1 MFWGALIMPKA
12 GLLPV
17 GTLDLG
23 LELLP
28 GSPIRPPREALSP
41 VFGDLFAA
49 EFFSLSQGEIH
60 VLGGDA

>member
-1 MFWGALIMPKA
+1 MFGGALIMPHA

-28 GSPIRPPREALSP
+28 GSPVRPPGEALSP
-41 VFGDLFAA
+41 VFGDFFEADS
-49 EFFSLSQGEIH
+49 FSLSRGEIH